1 MAHSCFQ
8 PIMLLA
14 CSLELR
20 RPPAQLNRR
29 LLRSSL
35 QKYWLRHCGKVM
47 VHARLCVP
55 IASRSRARRGESEQ
69 GSAAAA
75 GNGVARGTV
84 TKTPWT
90 VKPCWGRGVNGCT
103 RRGGVIYSLWPVC
116 CAVPAEGRA
125 GRRRL
130 RKCCC
135 QRQPPGRSRT
145 QAAPQLVTPS
155 ARWAPYLAS
164 YHGKRCAAS
173 LQVTSNWIGSQR
185 VSQWQCRWNG
195 SAVHVLL

>member
-1 MAHSCFQ
+1 MNIYHLNDKIKNTNLYNRFCIIFIRNGRKKSYLNNYSFLFPIPVSSQSCF
-8 PIMLLA
+8 LA

-90 VKPCWGRGVNGCT
+90 VKPC
-103 RRGGVIYSLWPVC
+103 
-116 CAVPAEGRA
+116 
-125 GRRRL
+125 
-130 RKCCC
+130 
-135 QRQPPGRSRT
+135 
-145 QAAPQLVTPS
+145 
-155 ARWAPYLAS
+155 
-164 YHGKRCAAS
+164 
-173 LQVTSNWIGSQR
+173 
-185 VSQWQCRWNG
+185 
-195 SAVHVLL
+195 